1 MSRLSK
7 HAASNE
13 EPNIVTC
20 FFIVG
25 LFAEPMVKADCI
37 KFACLRVRPGLL
49 GPDLC
54 CKLIQDF
61 DESFHFLL
69 GVLVGG
75 EHVSA
80 VTVHSTVRVA
90 VKVFTFTVTR
100 EGLKPEFF
108 NEFGENS
115 LIGGNPLS
123 ADFKECAVNM
133 VVPCAPA
140 YTFTRFKDCNGM
152 SCLLQSVCCSESGR
166 TCADNYDVSG
176 QFIRSFVLGRHG

>member
-1 MSRLSK
+1 MSRFSE
-7 HAASNE
+7 HATSNE
-13 EPNIVTC
+13 EPNIVAC

-25 LFAEPMVKADCI
+25 LFAEPM
-37 KFACLRVRPGLL
+37 
-49 GPDLC
+49 
-54 CKLIQDF
+54 
-61 DESFHFLL
+61 
-69 GVLVGG
+69 
-75 EHVSA
+75 
-80 VTVHSTVRVA
+80 
-90 VKVFTFTVTR
+90 VFTFTVTR

-176 QFIRSFVLGRHG
+176 QFIRSFVLGRPG